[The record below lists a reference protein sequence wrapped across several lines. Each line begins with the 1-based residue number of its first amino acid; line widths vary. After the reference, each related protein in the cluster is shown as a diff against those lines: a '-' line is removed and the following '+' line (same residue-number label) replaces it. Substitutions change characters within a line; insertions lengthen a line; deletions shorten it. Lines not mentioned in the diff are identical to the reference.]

1 MRRKQNSGTMMS
13 INAIEI
19 NGLVMLAKTIS
30 EQFGSG
36 SNRWYPVTKDGCT
49 NSVMVNY
56 GLNTDLKDE
65 IEDTMGY
72 LFNHRTCKDGAFTID
87 VIEPDDPYDS
97 CICMTFCHSLAMQM
111 FMKGYD
117 GGALYGKA

>member
-1 MRRKQNSGTMMS
+1 MRRKKNSGTMMS

-19 NGLVMLAKTIS
+19 NGLIELAKTIS
-30 EQFGSG
+30 KQLGRG
-36 SNRWYPVTKDGCT
+36 SNRWYPVTQIDCP

-56 GLNTDLKDE
+56 GLDIGLRDE

-72 LFNHRTCKDGAFTID
+72 LFKHRTCNDGVFTID
-87 VIEPDDPYDS
+87 VIEPDDPYDR

-117 GGALYGKA
+117 GGACYGEA